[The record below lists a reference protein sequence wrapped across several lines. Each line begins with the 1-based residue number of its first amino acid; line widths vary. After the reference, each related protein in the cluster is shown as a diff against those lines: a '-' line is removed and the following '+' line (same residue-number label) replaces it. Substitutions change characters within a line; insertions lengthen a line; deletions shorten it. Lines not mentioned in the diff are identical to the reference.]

1 MSILT
6 VLAQN
11 HVVISWSSVMVLL
24 LIRPLFLG
32 VLVILDLQVVTLQ
45 LHVICI

>member
-6 VLAQN
+6 ALAQN
-11 HVVISWSSVMVLL
+11 HAVISWSSVMVLL